1 MLGNAR
7 EGEKVR
13 GRNRKEVYTVHDHTH
28 SLQVLFCLL
37 YGLQMVLQ
45 FVFYRN

>member
-7 EGEKVR
+7 AGKR
-13 GRNRKEVYTVHDHTH
+13 AGGRNKVHTVHDHTH

-37 YGLQMVLQ
+37 YGLQIVLQ
-45 FVFYRN
+45 FIFYRN